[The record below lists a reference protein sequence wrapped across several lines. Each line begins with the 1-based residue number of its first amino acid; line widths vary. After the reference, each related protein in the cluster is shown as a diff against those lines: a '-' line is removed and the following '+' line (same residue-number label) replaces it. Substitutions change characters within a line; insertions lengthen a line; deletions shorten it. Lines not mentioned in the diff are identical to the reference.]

1 MPYRFELASSNRAGC
16 QNKECK
22 DAKEKIPKG
31 TLRVGSWID
40 TEKIQAYLWR
50 HWGCATP
57 RFLENIKRDWEE
69 MCDGKPDYSLLDG
82 YDELPEESQEKIR
95 RALDNGHIDDE
106 DWKGDIEM
114 NRPGCRHFRVPGKRA
129 AKAKQD
135 EEAAESPSKADAADK
150 PKKAR
155 TSKKNAPN
163 TTESPS
169 KTGAEE
175 ANTKKARAIK
185 KVVPA
190 TTESP
195 SKADAEVKPAKRG
208 RKKAV
213 KEDANDEEK
222 PAEEDTQPAAFL
234 AASAET
240 ADVDGSADAEPKKRG
255 RPAKVAATEEA
266 PAKPAKG
273 TKRKAT
279 EKDDKAEEAT
289 DEVPKRRGRP
299 AKAAKAQEEPKEAAP
314 SRPKRA
320 SRRKAAEAA
329 DDDN

>member
-31 TLRVGSWID
+31 TLRVGTWVD
-40 TEKIQAYLWR
+40 GEKIQAYMWR
-50 HWGCATP
+50 HWGCTTP
-57 RFLENIKRDWEE
+57 RVLENIKTGWEE

-82 YDELPEESQEKIR
+82 YDEIPEEFQEKVR
-95 RALDNGHIDDE
+95 RAVENGHIDDE

-129 AKAKQD
+129 AKGKQD
-135 EEAAESPSKADAADK
+135 EKETESPSKADAEDK

-155 TSKKNAPN
+155 ASKKDADATGTPI
-163 TTESPS
+163 
-169 KTGAEE
+169 KTDAEE
-175 ANTKKARAIK
+175 AKPKKARATK
-185 KVVPA
+185 KAVPA

-213 KEDANDEEK
+213 QEDANDEEK
-222 PAEEDTQPAAFL
+222 PAEEDAETTAPL

-240 ADVDGSADAEPKKRG
+240 ADVDNSANVEPKKRG
-255 RPAKVAATEEA
+255 RVAKVAASEKA
-266 PAKPAKG
+266 PAKSAKG
-273 TKRKAT
+273 IKRKAT
-279 EKDDKAEEAT
+279 QKDEETEEAT
-289 DEVPKRRGRP
+289 EEVPKRRGRP
-299 AKAAKAQEEPKEAAP
+299 AKAAKAQEEPKEPVP

-320 SRRKAAEAA
+320 RRKVAEAA